1 MTYDDVHRTRSKC
14 EIFDQLY
21 INNTNLKD
29 YFYDVCTCS
38 LCDITIQAE
47 DAGGGNIDRTVGS
60 LLYTIAAKLKAQIAG
75 HRRLLTQYVAEKK
88 ITTDPQLA
96 GKTGG

>member
-1 MTYDDVHRTRSKC
+1 
-14 EIFDQLY
+14 
-21 INNTNLKD
+21 
-29 YFYDVCTCS
+29 
-38 LCDITIQAE
+38 
-47 DAGGGNIDRTVGS
+47 
-60 LLYTIAAKLKAQIAG
+60 LYTIAAKLKAQIAG